1 MTKLPD
7 LQEIIARLDLEPHP
21 EGGFYRETFRDG
33 PGPDG
38 RARSTLI
45 YFLLAAGQTSAWH
58 RVDAVE
64 VWHFYLGAPLR
75 LSTWIEGRAVET
87 TILGPALAA
96 GQQPQYVVPAHH
108 WQMAKSLAAEPAE
121 WTLVGCSVAPGFT
134 FSGFEMAPAGWQP
147 R

>member
-7 LQEIIARLDLEPHP
+7 LQKIIARLNLEPHP
-21 EGGFYRETFRDG
+21 EGGFYRETFRDV

-75 LSTWIEGRAVET
+75 LSTWIEGGAVET
-87 TILGPALAA
+87 IILGPDLAA
-96 GQQPQYVVPAHH
+96 GQHPQYVVPAHY
-108 WQMAKSLAAEPAE
+108 WQMAESLAAEPAD
-121 WTLVGCSVAPGFT
+121 WTLVGCGVAPGFT
-134 FSGFEMAPAGWQP
+134 FSGFEMAPPSWQP
-147 R
+147 H